1 MTPEEPKKGLR
12 YAAVDVP
19 SGVRGRMSLIGPIIE
34 ESEAAIIVEDPR
46 WLTGCSGCS
55 RTNELVRLL
64 IRTKGIPVLDLSY
77 PTNDDEARVFVQK
90 IRSFLE
96 GLN

>member
-1 MTPEEPKKGLR
+1 
-12 YAAVDVP
+12 
-19 SGVRGRMSLIGPIIE
+19 
-34 ESEAAIIVEDPR
+34 
-46 WLTGCSGCS
+46 
-55 RTNELVRLL
+55 
-64 IRTKGIPVLDLSY
+64 VLDLSY